1 MDQRTLILVL
11 AIHLVCS
18 GGLYWLIGRAMPPRS
33 GINRWAVGAGLF
45 GLAYGGRLLV
55 GQPAPWPSQLG
66 LDVAMAVAAL
76 LFFTGLR
83 EFVAKPAGRWP
94 MFVGFTLAF
103 ALLHG
108 LLFWQFG
115 LVGRHALLN
124 LLLGALYG
132 GLAGEAFLARAH
144 QRPALHPPLLL
155 LALMMGSLSLLTL
168 ARGVLI
174 VAVGPEPLYRGL
186 FAQLYYGYASLA
198 AVMLG
203 LNLVWLVF
211 SRLTTQL
218 SELASRDPLTRLLN
232 RNGLDEVVSR
242 HFAARETRPVT
253 LLQIDIDHF
262 KRVNDSLGHAGGDQ
276 VLREV
281 AAALAA
287 SVRASDFIARTGG
300 EEFLVGCVA
309 ADDGVAWAL
318 ADRLLGAVRRLDI
331 KVPGARHPLRCTVS
345 IGIAS
350 RCGQKSDWERCWAE
364 ADRAL
369 YAAKA
374 AGRDRIVSVSALRAD
389 LR

>member
-1 MDQRTLILVL
+1 MDQSTLIFVL

-18 GGLYWLIGRAMPPRS
+18 GGLFWLIGRAMPPRS
-33 GINRWAVGAGLF
+33 GVNRWAVGAVLF

-55 GQPAPWPSQLG
+55 GQPAPWPAQLA
-66 LDVAMAVAAL
+66 LDAAMVVAAL
-76 LFFTGLR
+76 LFVTGLR
-83 EFVAKPAGRWP
+83 EFVGKPAGHWP
-94 MFVGFTLAF
+94 FFAAVLMAF
-103 ALLHG
+103 AVLHG
-108 LLFWQFG
+108 MLVWQFG

-132 GLAGEAFLARAH
+132 GLAVESFRARAH
-144 QRPALHPPLLL
+144 QPPALRPPLLM
-155 LALMMGSLSLLTL
+155 LALMMGSLALPTL

-174 VAVGPEPLYRGL
+174 LSVGPEPLYRGL

-211 SRLTTQL
+211 SRLNTQL
-218 SELASRDPLTRLLN
+218 AELASRDPLTRLLN
-232 RNGLDEVVSR
+232 RNGLDEVVAR
-242 HFAARETRPVT
+242 HFAERETRPVT
-253 LLQIDIDHF
+253 LLQIDVDHF
-262 KRVNDSLGHAGGDQ
+262 KRINDSLGHAAGDR

-281 AAALAA
+281 AAALSA

-318 ADRLLGAVRRLDI
+318 SERLLGAVRRLDI
-331 KVPGARHPLRCTVS
+331 RVPGAKVPLHCTVS
-345 IGIAS
+345 IGISS
-350 RCGQKSDWERCWAE
+350 RCGDRADWERCWAE

-374 AGRDRIVSVSALRAD
+374 AGRDRIVAASALRAD

>member
-1 MDQRTLILVL
+1 MDQPTLILVL

-18 GGLYWLIGRAMPPRS
+18 GGLYWLIGRGMPPRS
-33 GINRWAVGAGLF
+33 GVNRWAVGAVMF
-45 GLAYGGRLLV
+45 GLAYGGRLLA
-55 GQPAPWPSQLG
+55 GPLAPWPAQIV
-66 LDVAMAVAAL
+66 LDGAMAVAAL
-76 LFFTGLR
+76 LFVTGLR
-83 EFVAKPAGRWP
+83 EFVGKPAGRWP
-94 MFVGFTLAF
+94 ALAAFALAF
-103 ALLHG
+103 AALHG
-108 LLFWQFG
+108 LLVWQFG

-124 LLLGALYG
+124 LLLGTLYG
-132 GLAGEAFLARAH
+132 SLAVEAFRARAH
-144 QRPALHPPLLL
+144 QPAPLGPPLAM
-155 LALMMGSLSLLTL
+155 LALVMGSLSLLTL
-168 ARGVLI
+168 ARGGLI
-174 VAVGPEPLYRGL
+174 VGVGPEPLYRGL

-211 SRLTTQL
+211 SRLNTQL

-232 RNGLDEVVSR
+232 RNGLDEVVMR

-253 LLQIDIDHF
+253 LVQIDIDHF
-262 KRVNDSLGHAGGDQ
+262 KRINDSLGHAAGDR

-281 AAALAA
+281 AAALAG

-309 ADDGVAWAL
+309 ADHGVAWAL
-318 ADRLLGAVRRLDI
+318 AERLLGAVRRLDI
-331 KVPGARHPLRCTVS
+331 KVPGAKVPLHCTVS
-345 IGIAS
+345 IGIS
-350 RCGQKSDWERCWAE
+350 GRCAQQADWERCWAE

-374 AGRDRIVSVSALRAD
+374 AGRDRIVAASALRTD